1 MTVSEAYV
9 TCANPVRLMTR
20 LCRHWSHKFNV
31 QLDEGRGS
39 VAFPAGTCEFAAEA
53 SLLQVSLRMPEDNQ
67 ARMQQVVAEHL
78 QRMAGAETLAVHWRA
93 RLE

>member
-9 TCANPVRLMTR
+9 SCANPVRLMTR

-31 QLDEGRGS
+31 QLAEGHGS

-53 SLLQVSLRMPEDNQ
+53 SLLQVSLHMPEDNQ

-78 QRMAGAETLAVHWRA
+78 QRMAGTETLAVHWRA